1 MGFIIFLKFGFE
13 KDIEMK
19 YLILYNMNVWIFV
32 FEYNCFVNWWKFLGD
47 YIRD

>member
-1 MGFIIFLKFGFE
+1 
-13 KDIEMK
+13 MK
-19 YLILYNMNVWIFV
+19 YLILNNMNVWIFV